1 MNAILVIDTGSS
13 SMRGI
18 LFSPEGKILHREQ
31 RKYFMRVEES
41 GIAEQS
47 PAQYAEALLEICT
60 ACGKQAA
67 SQNTR
72 IRALSFTSQRS
83 SILPLD
89 RAGQP
94 LCDIITWYDKRSVA
108 ICEEKIRIFGDEIY
122 AIAGMK
128 PTPVLSAP
136 KMLWLRRT
144 NPQLYDKAEKIVGI
158 HDYLLYLCTGRLV
171 TDATLASRTCL
182 MDSRTLQWSDRLL
195 EIFELDRSKLCTL
208 LVPGSAI
215 GCISAEFARQT
226 GLSAD
231 TEVISAGGD
240 QQCSVL
246 GQGLLR
252 PGMAGVT
259 VGTGAYLAAICDQP
273 YFDPK
278 QRVNLNAAVTPGH
291 WVLEASTL
299 SSGAVYD
306 WFNRLFY
313 TESGQSYPMELID
326 REVSGSPAGARGV
339 LALPDLAGKGCP
351 DWDDWA
357 HGTFYNLDFSSTRGD
372 IARALLEGIAAEI
385 AECHAVLRE
394 IDSRIMNISVTG
406 GLAKFG
412 KFVQILADMIEFS
425 IDRCTIEETTAIG
438 AYLAASAALGWAESI
453 EEACNKF
460 LHDQP
465 EPIRFDPNPANTAV
479 YRRVNQARRLL
490 SNALPNQQLTQL
502 LRAAQS

>member
-1 MNAILVIDTGSS
+1 MDAILVIDTGSS

-18 LFSPEGKILHREQ
+18 LFGQEGEILHREQ
-31 RKYFMRVEES
+31 RKYFMRVEE
-41 GIAEQS
+41 GGAAEQS
-47 PAQYAEALLEICT
+47 PAQYAGALEEICA
-60 ACGKQAA
+60 ACTVRAKALGA
-67 SQNTR
+67 R

-89 RAGQP
+89 QSGRP
-94 LCDIITWYDKRSVA
+94 LCDIITWYDKRSVP
-108 ICEEKIRIFGDEIY
+108 ICDEKIRLFGEEIY
-122 AIAGMK
+122 SIAGMR

-136 KMLWLRRT
+136 KMLWLRR
-144 NPQLYDKAEKIVGI
+144 NRPDLYAAADKIVGI
-158 HDYLLYLCTGRLV
+158 HDYLIYLCTGRLV

-182 MDSRTLQWSDRLL
+182 MDGRTLQWSDRLIEL
-195 EIFELDRSKLCTL
+195 FELDRAKLCTL
-208 LVPGSAI
+208 LAPGSAV
-215 GCISAEFARQT
+215 GGISAAFARRT
-226 GLSAD
+226 GLFPD
-231 TEVISAGGD
+231 TEVVTAGGD

-259 VGTGAYLAAICDQP
+259 VGTGAYLAAICDRP
-273 YFDPK
+273 YFDPA

-299 SSGAVYD
+299 SSGSVYD

-313 TESGQSYPMELID
+313 TEGGQTYPLELID
-326 REVSGSPAGARGV
+326 REVAASPAGARGV

-357 HGTFYNLDFSSTRGD
+357 HGVLYNLGFSSTRGD
-372 IARALLEGIAAEI
+372 CARALLEGIAAEI
-385 AECHAVLRE
+385 AECHAVLRG
-394 IDSRIMNISVTG
+394 IDPRIMNISVTG

-425 IDRCTIEETTAIG
+425 VERCTIEETTAIG
-438 AYLAASAALGWAESI
+438 AYLAASSALGWSESI
-453 EEACNKF
+453 ETACADF
-460 LHDQP
+460 LRDRP
-465 EPIRFDPNPANTAV
+465 DAVRFDPDPANAAV
-479 YRRVNQARRLL
+479 YRRVNRARRILAD
-490 SNALPNQQLTQL
+490 ALPNRQLTEL